1 MSTRSVSAHDIA
13 DRTETGRSA
22 LEAGEHSP
30 DNGCEAQ
37 IADALIWLAFRR
49 SQVLD
54 EDAVVAFLDS
64 LRDGSSPLIGG
75 PR

>member
-1 MSTRSVSAHDIA
+1 VITAAAADLA